1 MTNLYAQMASQWL
14 QAGLHVCAPA
24 LCHSCDNLLDYDE
37 TWLCNGCREW
47 FLPPNDAKCLR
58 CNARVGP
65 HLNTADGCLLCKQ
78 EHFYFE
84 KVVSLGFYQGQFKDA
99 ILRIKHL
106 QGEQLARTLGTLLG
120 THFSGTQEFQPDF
133 ITCIPVHWW
142 KRLIKGHNQ
151 TESIALGVAD
161 ILKKPFV
168 NSVLRKVRHTSEQS
182 GLLPTERRKNLRN
195 AFAPCCQSF
204 IQGKQILLV
213 DDVLTTGTTAN
224 QVTKV
229 LMSAGA
235 KSVVVGVLARSFGR

>member
-14 QAGLHVCAPA
+14 QAGLQVFAPA
-24 LCHSCDNLLDYDE
+24 LCHSCNNLLDYDE

-47 FLPPNDAKCLR
+47 FQSPTDPKCSR

-65 HLNTADGCLLCKQ
+65 HLDTLEGCLLCKQ

-84 KVVSLGFYQGQFKDA
+84 KVVSLGFYQGQFKEA
-99 ILRIKHL
+99 ILRIKHV
-106 QGEQLARTLGTLLG
+106 QGEQLAQTLGGLLG
-120 THFSGTQEFQPDF
+120 EHFSSTQVFQPDF

-142 KRLIKGHNQ
+142 KRFIKGHNQ
-151 TESIALGVAD
+151 TEAIATGVAEV
-161 ILKKPFV
+161 LKKPFINFV
-168 NSVLRKVRHTSEQS
+168 MRKVRHTPEQS

-195 AFAPCCQSF
+195 AFAPTSKSF

-224 QVTKV
+224 QVAKV
-229 LMSAGA
+229 LISAGA
-235 KSVVVGVLARSFGR
+235 KKVIVAVLARSFGR